1 MTSALKSV
9 NDTYIRERI
18 TELRMQKAVSE
29 HKMSLDIGRS
39 KGYIQNIISGRAL
52 PSLAEFLVICKYLDV
67 TPKDFFDAEFKN
79 PVLINQAIAKIRKLD
94 NDGIRFALDFLNRM
108 KR

>member
-1 MTSALKSV
+1 MTNTLQNV

-18 TELRMQKAVSE
+18 TELRMQKSVSE
-29 HKMSLDIGRS
+29 HKMSFDIGRS

-52 PSLAEFLVICKYLDV
+52 PSLAEFLAICNYLGV
-67 TPKDFFDAEFKN
+67 TPKDFFDTEVKY
-79 PVLINQAIAKIRKLD
+79 PVLINQAIATIRTLGEKD
-94 NDGIRFALDFLNRM
+94 VRFVLDFLDRM